1 MKQSAADEAVTTA
14 CTEAPRPLPSL
25 SRGHAEHM
33 SDLFKVLGDPT
44 RVLILKALIEAAEL
58 CVHELAEVVAM
69 SPSAVSHHLRILR
82 HFDLIRYRRDGRE
95 VFYRPHDEHVAQ
107 LILVCSEH
115 VLHGKGMIVEA
126 SGHE

>member
-1 MKQSAADEAVTTA
+1 MKQSATDEALTMD
-14 CTEAPRPLPSL
+14 CTEVPRPLPSL

-33 SDLFKVLGDPT
+33 SDLFKVLGGPT
-44 RVLILKALIEAAEL
+44 RVLILQALIEAAEL
-58 CVHELAEVVAM
+58 CVHELAEVVTM

-95 VFYRPHDEHVAQ
+95 VFYRPHDEHVEQ
-107 LILVCSEH
+107 LILVCGEH
-115 VLHGKGMIVEA
+115 VLHSKGMIVET